1 MSETKISIATARAS
15 STVVLV
21 REGETGPELLLVLRH
36 AKSAFG
42 ASYVFPGGVLE
53 AADAWV
59 GNHGSGL
66 DDAATNS
73 VLNLPAGATAYFSA
87 AVRELF
93 EEAGILL
100 ARTAGGDWA
109 DPVPYASLRDDLNG
123 GRLLWADFI
132 RDKDLRLAYD
142 ALHYF
147 SFWVTPREMPKRFS
161 TRFFLAALPGEQ
173 EAEHCGGE
181 LTDSRWM
188 GAAQAIAANQAGEID
203 IPHPTVLTLQRLSKF
218 GTAESMLEWAAQCSK
233 AGVDCYLPAIVTVAG
248 CQQVVMPDS
257 PHYPTYPEDE

>member
-42 ASYVFPGGVLE
+42 ASYVFPGGVLD
-53 AADAWV
+53 AADEWV

-66 DDAATNS
+66 DDAAANS
-73 VLNLPAGATAYFSA
+73 VLNLPAGAPAYFSA

-100 ARTAGGDWA
+100 ARTAGGDWV
-109 DPVPYASLRDDLNG
+109 DPVPYSSLRDDLNG

-132 RDKDLRLAYD
+132 RDKDL
-142 ALHYF
+142 
-147 SFWVTPREMPKRFS
+147 
-161 TRFFLAALPGEQ
+161 
-173 EAEHCGGE
+173 
-181 LTDSRWM
+181 
-188 GAAQAIAANQAGEID
+188 
-203 IPHPTVLTLQRLSKF
+203 
-218 GTAESMLEWAAQCSK
+218 
-233 AGVDCYLPAIVTVAG
+233 GVDREN
-248 CQQVVMPDS
+248 VVYMTYEGLTGVGFLHRCSRMSS
-257 PHYPTYPEDE
+257 PPGQEGTGAVD

>member
-1 MSETKISIATARAS
+1 MTIAKARAS
-15 STVVLV
+15 STIILA
-21 REGETGPELLLVLRH
+21 REGDSGPELLLVLRH

-53 AADAWV
+53 ASDEMI
-59 GNHGSGL
+59 GNRGSGL
-66 DDAATNS
+66 DAAAADAL
-73 VLNLPAGATAYFSA
+73 LNLPAGAAAYFSA

-100 ARTAGGDWA
+100 ARTANGDWVE
-109 DPVPYASLRDDLNG
+109 PGPYTGLRDDLNA
-123 GRLLWADFI
+123 GRLLWQEFV
-132 RDKDLRLAYD
+132 REKDLGLAYD
-142 ALHYF
+142 AFHYF

-161 TRFFLAALPGEQ
+161 TRYFLAALPGGQ
-173 EAEHCGGE
+173 EAKHCGGE

-188 GAAQAIAANQAGEID
+188 GAAQAIAANRAGEID

-218 GTAESMLEWAAQCSK
+218 DTVESMLEWAQECSE
-233 AGVDCYLPAIVTVAG
+233 AGVGCYRPAIVIVDG

-257 PHYPTYPEDE
+257 PLYPTYPEDE